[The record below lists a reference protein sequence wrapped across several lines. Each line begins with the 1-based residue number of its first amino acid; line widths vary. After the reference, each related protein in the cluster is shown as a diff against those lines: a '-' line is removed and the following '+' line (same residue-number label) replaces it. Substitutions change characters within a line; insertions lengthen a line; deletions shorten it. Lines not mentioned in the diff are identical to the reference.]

1 MDEQN
6 ITEYFLGLL
15 GQIKLFHWST
25 MSYAQH
31 KALDDLHSAL
41 SGHVDKFVEV
51 YIGKFE
57 KQPLKVFK
65 IKMDATSDSKKLM
78 KFLEDEREVLR
89 KMHGQLTKSSELQN
103 ILDEM
108 MADISTAIY
117 LCNLH

>member
-15 GQIKLFHWST
+15 GQVKLFHWST
-25 MSYAQH
+25 MSYATH
-31 KALDDLHSAL
+31 KALDDFHASL
-41 SGHVDKFVEV
+41 SDHIDHFVEV
-51 YIGKFE
+51 YIGKYE

-78 KFLEDEREVLR
+78 KFLEDEREVIR
-89 KMHGQLTKSSELQN
+89 KMHGQFNKCSELQN

-108 MADISTAIY
+108 MAEFSKTIY
-117 LCNLH
+117 LCNLN

>member
-25 MSYAQH
+25 MNYAQH
-31 KALDDLHSAL
+31 KALDELHSSL
-41 SGHVDKFVEV
+41 SDHVDKFVEV
-51 YIGKFE
+51 YIGKFD

-65 IKMDATSDSKKLM
+65 IKMEATSDSKKLM
-78 KFLEDEREVLR
+78 KFLEDEREIIR